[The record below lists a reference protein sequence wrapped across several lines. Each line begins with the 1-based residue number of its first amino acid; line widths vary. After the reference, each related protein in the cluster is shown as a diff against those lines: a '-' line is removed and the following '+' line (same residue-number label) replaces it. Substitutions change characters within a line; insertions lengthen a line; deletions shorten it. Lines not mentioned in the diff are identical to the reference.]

1 MTTPFPALHAQANE
15 DAAARADAARERTE
29 QVAAFLE
36 EVDALLGDAA

>member
-29 QVAAFLE
+29 QAAVFLE